1 MAHRLP
7 LDAAAH
13 AYWRA
18 SRAIRCGT
26 APDQSAETAIVTLI
40 DMAGFLAQ
48 THPPV
53 AARAASAL
61 RDLGLM
67 TQG

>member
-1 MAHRLP
+1 MAHRLS
-7 LDAAAH
+7 LDATAH
-13 AYWRA
+13 AYGRA
-18 SRAIRCGT
+18 SRAIRCE
-26 APDQSAETAIVTLI
+26 AVPDQAAETAILTLI
-40 DMAGFLAQ
+40 DMAGLLAQ

-67 TQG
+67 TRD